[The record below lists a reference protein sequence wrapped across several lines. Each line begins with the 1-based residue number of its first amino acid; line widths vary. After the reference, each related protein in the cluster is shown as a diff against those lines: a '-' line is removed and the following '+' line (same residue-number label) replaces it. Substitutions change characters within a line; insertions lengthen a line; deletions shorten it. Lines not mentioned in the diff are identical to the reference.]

1 VVSTVS
7 LTANSFSNQA
17 FYGTQNDWYQTL
29 VETINVVSR
38 SIQKK
43 TLRGGATFLVVSPE
57 VAAVLDSVNKF
68 VADPNKGDWKVD
80 TGIEKA
86 GVFNKK
92 WEVYVDPYAPA
103 GAILLGRKG
112 TSFFETGYVYAP
124 YQPLI
129 LTPVVYDPKTF
140 VPAKGIMTRYA
151 KQMLKPEYYAMIFVQ
166 DLGSIFTTRTDI
178 SRLGPIA

>member
-1 VVSTVS
+1 
-7 LTANSFSNQA
+7 
-17 FYGTQNDWYQTL
+17 
-29 VETINVVSR
+29 VSR
-38 SIQKK
+38 AIQKK

-57 VAAVLDSVNKF
+57 IAAILDAVNKF
-68 VADPNKGDWKVD
+68 VTDPNKGDWKVD

-92 WEVYVDPYAPA
+92 WDVYVDPYSPS
-103 GAILLGRKG
+103 GSILIGRKG
-112 TSFFETGYVYAP
+112 GSFFETGYVYAP

-151 KQMLKPEYYAMIFVQ
+151 KQMLKP
-166 DLGSIFTTRTDI
+166 
-178 SRLGPIA
+178 